1 MSYTV
6 DYTEL
11 QDLSDSLKQ
20 VSDEFYHSN
29 DSFGHYDGAMGS
41 GHVAGKLHE
50 FSKNWSDKRK
60 KLAESLKG
68 VSEAAGAAA
77 DAYKETDT
85 TIATSIADPS

>member
-11 QDLSDSLKQ
+11 SELGESLKQ

-29 DSFGHYDGAMGS
+29 DHFGNYDGAMGS
-41 GHVAGKLHE
+41 GHVVGKLHE
-50 FSKNWSDKRK
+50 FSENWSDKRK

-68 VSEAAGAAA
+68 VSEAASAAA
-77 DAYKETDT
+77 DAYDETDT